1 MFGKVLGKNS
11 ISGKKKFF
19 VIFLW
24 KTMVQNLQDWLEPR
38 EQCKNQFPNCI
49 CGINKSHLKYL
60 QSICSLKVPLRN
72 FDSPNTHSFILR
84 LPSLSSSKTLNTKK
98 GKCKLSEKILLEH
111 NIKLYWYFFWG
122 SLAAWN
128 SKFLNLIAL

>member
-1 MFGKVLGKNS
+1 MSLQSQEATCLEKSLAKTASAEKKN
-11 ISGKKKFF
+11 FL

-38 EQCKNQFPNCI
+38 EQCKNQFPSCI

-72 FDSPNTHSFILR
+72 FDSPNTHSFIFR

-111 NIKLYWYFFWG
+111 NINIDIF
-122 SLAAWN
+122 SEAP
-128 SKFLNLIAL
+128 